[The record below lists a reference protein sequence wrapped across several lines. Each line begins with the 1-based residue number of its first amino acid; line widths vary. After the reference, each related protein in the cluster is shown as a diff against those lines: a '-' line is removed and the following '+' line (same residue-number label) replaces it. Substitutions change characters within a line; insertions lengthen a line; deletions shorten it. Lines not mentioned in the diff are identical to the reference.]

1 MKKFFEGFERF
12 FDNLCA
18 PRLKNARV
26 SVCLAFNLLATLAMI
41 FLPSM
46 TICDAGKTRH
56 KYITA
61 WGALDSGSSES
72 SFYMLQ
78 VGALAAI
85 AACFIALIFLL
96 FKGIVNFSNE
106 DAAVS
111 GAKLSVI
118 VSSVAV
124 VIYTTF
130 TFVFSPINRLIG
142 GYSTAD
148 VSYAALVYMVIID
161 ILFAVLIG
169 SVSAYR
175 KSKEKADYSV
185 EKLADEERRKLR
197 LSLLWRQLEAQVFAF
212 AMGTVAIVALMSKLI
227 TVVFDESLEM
237 PDYVINGTKMLF
249 KSGELET
256 KGERT
261 VSFLIFALF
270 VAVVAGLV
278 MSLTA
283 LISRSAHYS
292 KFAVSSIAISGVTC
306 GLVGLFGQ
314 YYKVVQTLNTEMVDK
329 LLSQY
334 GIEAEELLLYNIKSG
349 SMTYLYIAL
358 GVLLVFILLKP
369 VTKTAEIERKLN
381 ESSVTLLA
389 SSARIKTSGHTPSAS
404 GAAKGSGVAA
414 SSAAQIG
421 FDPCPAFT
429 EIDEKRGRFSAELSE
444 KRRALFE
451 NPTLPA
457 LVNFIV
463 QYARDCDHH
472 LFYTPETVA
481 TFLAGLGAT
490 RLTILQ
496 GMSGTGK
503 TSLPKIVAEALM
515 SVCDIVEVESA
526 WRDKNELLG
535 YYNEFNKVYT
545 PKKFTQALYRASLNS
560 DTLTFIVL
568 DEMNLSRIEYYFSD
582 FLSLMEHDPDKRE
595 IKLLNTPLAKTDGD
609 VVIEYSALEDGH
621 TLKIPQN
628 VWFIGTANRDESTY
642 DISDKVYDRAH
653 TMNFDKRAQKP
664 TLMGDPI
671 PQRYLPASELIRM
684 FNEAKANIRIDI
696 DKFPVVKRTEELLE
710 PYGISFG
717 NRISMQIESFVSVYA
732 SCFAFGDSVIHDAF
746 DTILLSKVVKKLELK
761 IVDDKEALASEFAK
775 AGLEKCSKFI
785 MSLRED

>member
-1 MKKFFEGFERF
+1 MNKLFDAFERF
-12 FDNLCA
+12 FDNLCS
-18 PRLKNARV
+18 PKLKRARGFV
-26 SVCLAFNLLATLAMI
+26 SLTFNLLATLSML
-41 FLPSM
+41 FLPFM
-46 TICDAGKTRH
+46 TICDAGKNKH
-56 KYITA
+56 KYIRA
-61 WGALDSGSSES
+61 IDALEES
-72 SFYMLQ
+72 STKSSFHMLQ
-78 VGALAAI
+78 VGALIGI
-85 AACFIALIFLL
+85 AACTVVLIAIMIKAIL
-96 FKGIVNFSNE
+96 NFSNE
-106 DAAVS
+106 DELVACSKNSVIIATAAV
-111 GAKLSVI
+111 
-118 VSSVAV
+118 AV
-124 VIYTTF
+124 YTAF
-130 TFVFSPINRLIG
+130 TFVFSPINQLIG
-142 GYSTAD
+142 GYSKSN
-148 VSYAALVYMVIID
+148 VSYGALIYVAII
-161 ILFAVLIG
+161 AVLHAIFVG

-175 KSKEKADYSV
+175 KRKEKDNYSYERLV
-185 EKLADEERRKLR
+185 DEERKKLR
-197 LSLLWRQLEAQVFAF
+197 ISLFWHQLVIQVFSV
-212 AMGTVAIVALMSKLI
+212 AMAAVAIIALMSKLI
-227 TVVFDESLEM
+227 TVTFDEELEI
-237 PDYVINGTKMLF
+237 PNYVINGTKMLF

-270 VAVVAGLV
+270 IAVAVSFV

-283 LISRSAHYS
+283 IISRSSHYG
-292 KFAVSSIAISGVTC
+292 KFAAASIAVSGASSA
-306 GLVGLFGQ
+306 LVGLFGQ
-314 YYKVVQTLNTEMVDK
+314 YYKVVQTLNTEMIDR
-329 LLSQY
+329 LLSDY
-334 GIEAEELLLYNIKSG
+334 GIEAEELLVYKIKSG
-349 SMTYLYIAL
+349 SMTYLYIAAAIL
-358 GVLLVFILLKP
+358 VLLILIRP
-369 VTKTAEIERKLN
+369 FSRAAAVERRMN

-389 SSARIKTSGHTPSAS
+389 SSARVKMSGSAPT
-404 GAAKGSGVAA
+404 GGSGVAP

-429 EIDEKRGRFSAELSE
+429 ELDNKQAICSHELDEKR
-444 KRRALFE
+444 KALFE
-451 NPTLPA
+451 SPSLPS
-457 LVNFIV
+457 LVSFIV
-463 QYARDCDHH
+463 QYARDCEHH

-535 YYNEFNKVYT
+535 YYNEFNKIYT
-545 PKKFTQALYRASLNS
+545 PKKFTQALYRARLNS

-595 IKLLNTPLAKTDGD
+595 IKLLNTPLAKNDGEMI
-609 VVIEYSALEDGH
+609 IEYSALEDGH

-664 TLMGDPI
+664 TLMGEPI
-671 PQRYLPASELIRM
+671 PQRYLPAAELIKL
-684 FNEAKANIRIDI
+684 FDEAKANVRIDI

-717 NRISMQIESFVSVYA
+717 NRIAMQIEAFVSVYA
-732 SCFAFGDSVIHDAF
+732 ACFAFGDSVIHDAF

-761 IVDDKEALASEFAK
+761 IVDDKEALAGEFAK
-775 AGLEKCSKFI
+775 IGLEKCSKFV